1 MTTIDD
7 VTQLVREAFAQAQE
21 SLVQLEEAAQ
31 AEDRAALHS
40 LSQAYARLL
49 SPLRD
54 YIGSVNMGRAS
65 PRQLAW
71 SVSEPSEAIF
81 DLADEV
87 RTLGLQPDGEALT
100 RLVRAAES
108 AT

>member
-7 VTQLVREAFAQAQE
+7 VTKLVREAFAQAQE
-21 SLVQLEEAAQ
+21 SLVRLEEAAQ
-31 AEDRAALHS
+31 ADDRPVLHS
-40 LSQAYARLL
+40 LSKAYARLL

-71 SVSEPSEAIF
+71 SVSEPSEAIYDF
-81 DLADEV
+81 VDDV
-87 RTLGLQPDGEALT
+87 REFGLQPDAEALT